1 MTTDLVPAAEQAIA
15 LPQDPRSPKEI
26 IAEATEKAAAV
37 ADVIEKQH
45 LFAQIQGKKYVQVEG
60 WVTLAAM
67 YGLVPSIESTT
78 QISTE
83 PGGWEAKAELRRIDS
98 GLVVATAEA
107 ECGTEGDGDW
117 LTRPSYAQR
126 SMAETRAVSKVCR
139 IALSWVI
146 VLAGYSV
153 TPAEEVPRDGFQ
165 DKRPTR
171 APQTRREPPHI
182 NDLRRALKAAFGN
195 DLSKDA
201 LEYVRGYSDAVTET
215 VVLWEALTD
224 EVCQEMVMELERDKL
239 SDTTDGEPEREFT
252 G

>member
-15 LPQDPRSPKEI
+15 LPQDLRSPKEL

-37 ADVIEKQH
+37 KDVIERQG
-45 LFAQIQGKKYVQVEG
+45 LFSLISGKKYVQVEG

-78 QISTE
+78 QIPAG
-83 PGGWEAKAELRRIDS
+83 PGGWEAKAELRRMDT
-98 GLVVATAEA
+98 GMVLATAEA

-117 LTRPSYAQR
+117 LTRASYAQR

-165 DKRPTR
+165 DRRPAR
-171 APQTRREPPHI
+171 APQASQDDGKTR
-182 NDLRRALKAAFGN
+182 NDLRQALRERF
-195 DLSKDA
+195 DTDMDEDA
-201 LEYVRGYSDAVTET
+201 LAFVRSYVPDAVTTKAILFEG
-215 VVLWEALTD
+215 LTA
-224 EVCQEMVMELERDKL
+224 EVCQEMVMDLE
-239 SDTTDGEPEREFT
+239 PAP
-252 G
+252 